1 MAYRGAVGVRFKE
14 GGGISACGSGRRFP
28 AGIAEPLLL
37 CAEAG
42 KTVLASGPGLAA
54 EEGACGERA

>member
-1 MAYRGAVGVRFKE
+1 VRFKE